1 MNTTGP
7 YWWLVQVK
15 AWCRQ
20 ATGHYLSRCWL
31 SSLTPYGV
39 TTPQWVKVNYRFC
52 FPVWVWGGAV
62 PNWYTQHAQRDSHVR
77 CISFCLLRLGIN
89 RLYPCSPVKI
99 WEDPPQ
105 IATKTKWLPSCR
117 EFCVYF
123 KNEKFTKTNRVEP
136 FQISLYILGHWE
148 KLLKK
153 WQSIFFSQLWKI
165 YLYLQPI
172 WFIYISIP
180 NSRLC
185 GWLITKLFEGLYTEI
200 CKFKIKYFSSH
211 LTSRRC
217 FPHNFVII
225 QQICLVDG
233 FNCFYKTHACYE
245 QQEAHLWNIF
255 SDQYPLLL
263 PLPPKF
269 QNYIAS
275 HI

>member
-1 MNTTGP
+1 MMTFHERFIHFTGP
-7 YWWLVQVK
+7 PYQEAANQFDAGQWYGFDLH
-15 AWCRQ
+15 WCICSPNNS
-20 ATGHYLSRCWL
+20 ATGTLSLNHW
-31 SSLTPYGV
+31 G
-39 TTPQWVKVNYRFC
+39 WVMCNADVS
-52 FPVWVWGGAV
+52 WVIIGPGNGLV
-62 PNWYTQHAQRDSHVR
+62 LDST
-77 CISFCLLRLGIN
+77 N
-89 RLYPCSPVKI
+89 SPVKI

-105 IATKTKWLPSCR
+105 IATKTKWPPSCR
-117 EFCVYF
+117 KFCVDF
-123 KNEKFTKTNRVEP
+123 KNEKFTKIKRVEP
-136 FQISLYILGHWE
+136 FQMSLYVLGPWE

-153 WQSIFFSQLWKI
+153 WQSIFFFTIMKNISLFTTNMVHI
-165 YLYLQPI
+165 YLHTQFKI
-172 WFIYISIP
+172 MWMA
-180 NSRLC
+180 

-233 FNCFYKTHACYE
+233 LNCFYKTHACYE
-245 QQEAHLWNIF
+245 QQETHLWNIF